1 MRIAYIRGGLK
12 TIFESDKTHLVIGRP
27 KPGVTIDLDLSPDK
41 SVSRP
46 HARLWV
52 DQEGYWIEDLGSTY
66 GTLVRGEDIRG
77 KGVVSIA
84 FQDELQIGETKLW
97 AEAAIKTDPA
107 IETQKLRPVVSPVS
121 VGSPAALP
129 LDATIFAGAGAAACG
144 DEQRLALL
152 LELPLQFARQSKLE
166 DLLDTVVERMVEVIP
181 GATNCALLLGE
192 DLLLKASYPHG
203 GAPSTMLA
211 RRAMKE
217 GKGFIWQREGDEDL
231 SRSITYGQIGMGM
244 YAPLLWQ
251 GEALGVLS
259 VHLSRPDPASCS
271 DDLRLLLTVAQYAAM
286 AVASRQLQQ
295 QLQEKARLLDRLMTS
310 FSPTIRA
317 KLLEKAR
324 HGRLRPGGE
333 RSEVAI
339 LFADIRGFT
348 LATTNLEAEDV
359 LDMLNEYFPALAKP
373 LFHYDG
379 TIDKYVG
386 DEILAVFGSPEPDEH
401 SNENA
406 VLAALEMQA
415 AMAEVNRERE
425 ARGRP
430 AFQIGIGVHCG
441 EVVHGFVGT
450 SEMLQFTVTGD
461 TVNRASRFCS
471 GAAPGE
477 VLISPEVYERVWRV
491 VEVESTSIPTKHEG
505 PFQAYRVK
513 GTRERTGAGKARL
526 ALALRESS
534 A

>member
-1 MRIAYIRGGLK
+1 MRIAYIRAGLK
-12 TIFESDKTHLVIGRP
+12 TIFESDKTQLIIGRP
-27 KPGVTIDLDLSPDK
+27 KPGQSVDLDLSPDK

-46 HARLWV
+46 HGKLWV
-52 DQEGYWIEDLGSTY
+52 EKDQYWIEDLGSTF

-77 KGVVSIA
+77 KGSVSIA
-84 FQDELQIGETKLW
+84 IGDEIQVGDTRLW
-97 AEAAIKTDPA
+97 VEAKKTDSAPQ
-107 IETQKLRPVVSPVS
+107 TQEHRVVVFP
-121 VGSPAALP
+121 GAAAASAGLP
-129 LDATIFAGAGAAACG
+129 LDATIFAGAGAAARH

-152 LELPLQFARQSKLE
+152 LELPLQFAQQSKLD
-166 DLLDTVVERMVEVIP
+166 DLLDTVVRRMVEVIP
-181 GATNCALLLGE
+181 GATHCALLLGE
-192 DLLLKASYPHG
+192 RLLLKASYPG
-203 GAPSTMLA
+203 KGAPSTTLA

-217 GKGFIWQREGDEDL
+217 RKGFIWQRNEAEDL

-251 GEALGVLS
+251 GEVLGVLS
-259 VHLSRPDPASCS
+259 VHLGGCDPASCS

-310 FSPTIRA
+310 FSPRIRA

-348 LATTNLEAEDV
+348 VATAQSEAEDV

-401 SNENA
+401 RNENA
-406 VLAALEMQA
+406 VQAALEMQA
-415 AMAEVNRERE
+415 AMADVNRGRE
-425 ARGRP
+425 ARGLP
-430 AFQIGIGVHCG
+430 AHHIGIGVHCG

-450 SEMLQFTVTGD
+450 GEMLQFTVIGD

-471 GAAPGE
+471 GAAAGE
-477 VLISPEVYERVWRV
+477 VLISPEVYERVWRS
-491 VEVESTSIPTKHEG
+491 VEVEATSIPTKHEG
-505 PFQAYRVK
+505 SFEAYRVK
-513 GTRERTGAGKARL
+513 GMRETTGAGNVAG
-526 ALALRESS
+526 
-534 A
+534 